1 MSVYKKLETL
11 FSQYQNQAKQKT
23 DQLPVVAHDAQW
35 PSPCEVTDTLENGQ
49 IQWQAVEKEPKTDME
64 NLSRALEV
72 KFPQELGEFYGSFYA
87 DNITVSSPWGQLVL
101 LQAWSEDD
109 YDQLQQNITGH
120 VLMKQKLKHDETV
133 FIALTQED
141 DLLVTVE
148 NCTGYVW
155 LEYVGK
161 RPHQKISDSVSEFLE
176 HLKADFIA

>member
-23 DQLPVVAHDAQW
+23 DQYPLVTHDEQW
-35 PSPCEVTDTLENGQ
+35 PSPCEMSETLANGQ
-49 IQWQAVEKEPKTDME
+49 IQWQAVEQNPKAGMD
-64 NLSRALEV
+64 NLSKALEV
-72 KFPQELGEFYGSFYA
+72 DFPEEIGEFYGNYYA

-101 LQAWSEDD
+101 LQAWSDTD

-148 NCTGYVW
+148 NCTGFVW

-161 RPHQKISDSVSEFLE
+161 RPHQKIAESINEFLAHVE
-176 HLKADFIA
+176 ADFSA